1 MIDTTSTDIPEGEER
16 LRLDVEDGIGVLTL
30 CRPAKLNAW
39 SWESTR
45 QLGLFAD
52 RIRFDD
58 SIRVVLLRAEG
69 RAFCAGIDVTAPGG
83 AITGRSGAECTRNY
97 YEGLRWAHERFAAF
111 ARLPQPVVAAV
122 QGYCLGFGFELAL
135 MADVRVAA
143 ADAVFA
149 LPEAQLGVAVDAGG
163 DLRIAREAGA
173 GWAKFLAL
181 TGRRLDA
188 VTAERLH
195 LVQLVVERGELD
207 KEARGLPPKSPRTP
221 PSPCRGSSATS
232 TPTRTPASPPPSIA
246 PRCRRRS
253 PSRPR
258 TRARG
263 TRPGEPA
270 ACPASRGSDRR
281 VLISSDRHVGGMGA

>member
-1 MIDTTSTDIPEGEER
+1 MIDTTRTDIPEGEER
-16 LRLDVEDGIGVLTL
+16 LRLDVADGIGVLTL

-52 RIRFDD
+52 RIRFEE

-83 AITGRSGAECTRNY
+83 AITGRTGAERARAY
-97 YEGLRWAHERFAAF
+97 YEGIRWAHERFAAF

-122 QGYCLGFGFELAL
+122 GGYCLGFGFELAL
-135 MADVRVAA
+135 MADVRIAA
-143 ADAVFA
+143 HDAVFA

-173 GWAKFLAL
+173 GWAKLLAL

-188 VTAERLH
+188 ATAERLR
-195 LVQLVVERGELD
+195 LIQLLAAPEELD
-207 KEARGLPPKSPRTP
+207 QTAHAVAAEIAANAPLAVQGIKHDIDAYADAGLTAALDRTAMSAALTLTSDDIREGYEAKGARR
-221 PSPCRGSSATS
+221 
-232 TPTRTPASPPPSIA
+232 A
-246 PRCRRRS
+246 PRFE
-253 PSRPR
+253 
-258 TRARG
+258 G
-263 TRPGEPA
+263 K
-270 ACPASRGSDRR
+270 
-281 VLISSDRHVGGMGA
+281 